1 MSGYGSTST
10 PPGSRPGQPYQVTCP
25 NCQGGNAPGNTV
37 CQWCGQPL
45 PASGQ
50 QAAQAQQ
57 PAQPY
62 GQQPGYQ
69 QQAPYGQQSYSQPG
83 QPAQPYGQQPG
94 YQQNPYQ
101 VPGQTQTPYGP
112 GPVPPYSQ
120 PLPSVVPPVTAR
132 RRSPFLI
139 IGGVL
144 LGLVVLC
151 AVIVGVV
158 LFAVQGAT
166 QPIVDKGDAFLAAM
180 RDNNYNQAFSL
191 CTPALK
197 QEVGDAQGLESAL
210 SSHQPSKWSFSSRNV
225 ENNTGSLS
233 GSVTYA
239 DSSTGTVDIVLDKV
253 GSDWLISGVNLK

>member
-1 MSGYGSTST
+1 MSGYGSTPT
-10 PPGSRPGQPYQVTCP
+10 PPGGGQGQPYQVTCP

-57 PAQPY
+57 PAPPY
-62 GQQPGYQ
+62 GQQP
-69 QQAPYGQQSYSQPG
+69 YGQPG

-112 GPVPPYSQ
+112 GAVPPYGQ

-139 IGGVL
+139 IGIVL
-144 LGLVVLC
+144 VIAVVAC
-151 AVIVGVV
+151 IGFGVV
-158 LFAVQGAT
+158 LGGSIFAAT

-180 RDNNYNQAFSL
+180 RDNNYNAAFNL

-210 SSHQPSKWSFSSRNV
+210 SSHQPSKWSFSSRNIQ
-225 ENNTGSLS
+225 NNTGSLS

-253 GSDWLISGVNLK
+253 GSDWMISGVNLK